1 MNRSR
6 IDYKNQ
12 AKQLMQGKYTN
23 VIVIFIIISL
33 IGGVFTAPTAA
44 NSMGAGVDAG
54 GSFLSNI
61 LNLVTLVLSAAFAY
75 GTAKMFI
82 GVTRDENPDLQNIL
96 LSGFKENFV
105 RNLICYFLTTLYT
118 FLWAL
123 LFIIPGI
130 IKAYAYSMNFYL
142 LNKEPELDAQ
152 AAITK
157 SKEYTKGYKADLFVL
172 HLSYI
177 GWYILSIFTFGI
189 LLLWVVPKVQ
199 TATMLYFDEIYA
211 KRNPVVIK
219 EEPAAILE

>member
-118 FLWAL
+118 VLWTL